1 MRIRIKFKKL
11 LLSMY
16 AKLSRLPFYTEQSVH
31 PTFLFLG
38 RFLLQ
43 HNFLCNEKTPNQIA
57 LVRRLKNRFTLI
69 SFLQVLGK
77 KRLLLVFEH

>member
-1 MRIRIKFKKL
+1 
-11 LLSMY
+11 MY
-16 AKLSRLPFYTEQSVH
+16 AKLSRLPFYTEQN
-31 PTFLFLG
+31 
-38 RFLLQ
+38 
-43 HNFLCNEKTPNQIA
+43 NFLCNEKTPNQIA